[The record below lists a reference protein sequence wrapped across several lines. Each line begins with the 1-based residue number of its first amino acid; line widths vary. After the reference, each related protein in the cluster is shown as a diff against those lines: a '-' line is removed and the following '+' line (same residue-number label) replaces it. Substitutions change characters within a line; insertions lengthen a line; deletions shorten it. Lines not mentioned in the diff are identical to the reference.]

1 MKINPECREYPCE
14 IKCMKHE
21 GLTREILGA
30 CFEVINELGAG
41 FVESVYENALIIAL
55 REKGVHAEKQRPLMV
70 EFREQVVGEFY
81 ADVLVEDKVI
91 VELKAVKGL
100 LPEHQA
106 QVINYLKAT
115 GMDVGL
121 LVNFGSQKLEYKRL
135 HNSWNKDEQDAQ
147 D

>member
-1 MKINPECREYPCE
+1 
-14 IKCMKHE
+14 MKHE
-21 GLTREILGA
+21 ELTREILGA

-55 REKGVHAEKQRPLMV
+55 RAKGLHAEKQQPLMV
-70 EFREQVVGEFY
+70 EFRGQVVGEFY

-91 VELKAVKGL
+91 VELKAVKAL

-115 GMDVGL
+115 GKDVGL

-135 HNSWNKDEQDAQ
+135 HNSWNKDKQDAQ